1 MKITA
6 VIMAGGK
13 GERFWPKSRSSYPKQ
28 FLSLTSDG
36 ETMIQKTIKRLLPIV
51 DTEDIFI
58 VTNENYV
65 PLINEQLPDIPSEN
79 ILAEPV
85 ARNTAPCI
93 ALAAAVISKKY
104 NEDAVMMVLPSDHL
118 IKYDELY
125 TDTMRHA
132 VKVAKKGENLVTVG
146 ITPTYPETGY
156 GYIKFC
162 SAADEDMA
170 GVYKGDKFVEKP
182 CRETAKEYLNSGRYL
197 WNSGMFVWKV
207 SSIMNNFKKFL
218 PDMYEGYL
226 RMRETALTGS
236 FRETLAECFE
246 NFRSESIDFGIMEKA
261 ENIYTLS
268 GSFGW
273 DDVGSWLALEKINK
287 TDECGNYVSGDVISI
302 DTNRSIICGNKKL
315 IAALGVEDI
324 IIVDTDDAMLIC
336 SKDHTQQVKKV
347 IETLKTCNRRDLI

>member
-132 VKVAKKGENLVTVG
+132 VKVAKNGGE
-146 ITPTYPETGY
+146 ITDEKKAEIMENMNAIDDAQTG
-156 GYIKFC
+156 G
-162 SAADEDMA
+162 
-170 GVYKGDKFVEKP
+170 
-182 CRETAKEYLNSGRYL
+182 
-197 WNSGMFVWKV
+197 
-207 SSIMNNFKKFL
+207 
-218 PDMYEGYL
+218 
-226 RMRETALTGS
+226 
-236 FRETLAECFE
+236 LAEYT
-246 NFRSESIDFGIMEKA
+246 RRADAA
-261 ENIYTLS
+261 E
-268 GSFGW
+268 
-273 DDVGSWLALEKINK
+273 AKIN
-287 TDECGNYVSGDVISI
+287 
-302 DTNRSIICGNKKL
+302 
-315 IAALGVEDI
+315 
-324 IIVDTDDAMLIC
+324 
-336 SKDHTQQVKKV
+336 
-347 IETLKTCNRRDLI
+347 

>member
-1 MKITA
+1 MKTTA

-13 GERFWPKSRSSYPKQ
+13 GERFWPRSRSTYPKQ

-36 ETMIQKTIKRLLPIV
+36 ETMIQKTINRLLPLV
-51 DTEDIFI
+51 DMEDIFI
-58 VTNENYV
+58 VTNESYV
-65 PLINEQLPDIPSEN
+65 QLINEQLPDIPAEN

-104 NEDAVMMVLPSDHL
+104 DDAVMMVLPSDHL
-118 IKYDELY
+118 IKYEELY
-125 TDTMRHA
+125 RDTMCHA
-132 VKVAKKGENLVTVG
+132 IKVASQGENLVTVG

-156 GYIKFC
+156 GYINFC
-162 SAADEDMA
+162 SSGDEEMA
-170 GVYKGDKFVEKP
+170 GVYKVEKFVEKP
-182 CRETAKEYLNSGRYL
+182 CLEVAKEYLNSGRYL

-207 SSIMNNFKKFL
+207 SSIMNNFERFL
-218 PDMYEGYL
+218 PDMYQGFLKMKEAAFTDNF
-226 RMRETALTGS
+226 TA
-236 FRETLAECFE
+236 TLAECFDSFE
-246 NFRSESIDFGIMEKA
+246 SQSIDFGIMEKA
-261 ENIYTLS
+261 DDIYTLS

-302 DTNRSIICGNKKL
+302 DTSRSIICGNKKL
-315 IAALGVEDI
+315 IATLGLEDI